1 LQILFLTVR
10 KPPKASAG
18 HVSRLNSY
26 PALLVDEPNTFHRVA
41 ALDPAQV
48 VREVESFE
56 PALLVYQGEPEVA
69 EAWKNLG
76 EIMFPRLLAYA
87 TSEMDPFVV
96 METLNQRL
104 WGLRRQRLKPSGRAP
119 APEEVDP
126 EQLFAALDR
135 DKQPEARRQARRL
148 LETYALGPLLEQ
160 VSTAAMERLLYCVAL
175 LETALEDVQLPEPLA
190 VLDVGTHI
198 WSYAPGL
205 AGYFRHRASTLNL
218 TGIELDPWYL
228 QAQELLRGEWALH
241 YARLAQAT
249 WYEGDLADLKLPP
262 QDVICFFL
270 PIVLPQ
276 NTVLWRIPMAYHH
289 PVQLFKT
296 AQWKLKPGG
305 QMLIYNGVEAE
316 YQETLT
322 ALRNAGLEPVSTG
335 AYTCPVRQQPQ
346 GYVTRVVQRK
356 RLGEKRPAIF

>member
-1 LQILFLTVR
+1 LHILFLTVR
-10 KPPKASAG
+10 KPPKTSTG
-18 HVSRLNSY
+18 QVSRLSSY
-26 PALLVDEPNTFHRVA
+26 PALLVDEPNIFQRIA

-48 VREVESFE
+48 FREVESFE
-56 PALLVYQGEPEVA
+56 PALLVYQGEPEIA

-87 TSEMDPFVV
+87 TSEMEPFVV
-96 METLNQRL
+96 LETINQRL
-104 WGLRRQRLKPSGRAP
+104 WGLRRQRLKPSGRTP
-119 APEEVDP
+119 APEEVEP
-126 EQLFAALDR
+126 EQLFAELEPG
-135 DKQPEARRQARRL
+135 KQSEARRQARRL
-148 LETYALGPLLEQ
+148 LESYALGPFLDQ

-175 LETALEDVQLPEPLA
+175 LETALDEVVLPPHPA

-205 AGYFRHRASTLNL
+205 AAYFRQKAQGVAL

-241 YARLAQAT
+241 YAHLAGAT
-249 WYEGDLADLKLPP
+249 WREGDLEDLPLPP
-262 QDVICFFL
+262 QDVVCFFL

-289 PVQLFKT
+289 PVQLFKS

-305 QMLIYNGVEAE
+305 QMLIYNGVEPE

-322 ALRNAGLEPVSTG
+322 ALRNAGLEPTTTG
-335 AYTCPVRQQPQ
+335 PYTCPLRQQPQ
-346 GYVTRVVQRK
+346 GYLTRVVQRT
-356 RLGEKRPAIF
+356 RLGG